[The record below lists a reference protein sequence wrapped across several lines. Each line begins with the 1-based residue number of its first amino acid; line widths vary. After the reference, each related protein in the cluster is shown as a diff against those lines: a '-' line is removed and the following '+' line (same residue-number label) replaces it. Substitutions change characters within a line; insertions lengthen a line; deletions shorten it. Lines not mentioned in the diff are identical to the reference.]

1 MSIQH
6 VQKWLELTQ
15 NNYWSKVH
23 DCTKISHEFMSE
35 KCALR
40 KGGFSKKPVSVYIKK
55 PKKTKNN
62 NKKKPQTKPPP
73 LNKQPLGGDHEPVL
87 ILVATHVAEL
97 SDRPPGRG
105 PGSLRV
111 QEEPQP
117 ARRGR
122 GRRGWFAGR
131 ARGVVPGLRVIRR
144 GPLPRVLRTGAVPPC
159 LVSGRGRRI

>member
-62 NKKKPQTKPPP
+62 NKKTPNQTTPP
-73 LNKQPLGGDHEPVL
+73 E
-87 ILVATHVAEL
+87 
-97 SDRPPGRG
+97 
-105 PGSLRV
+105 
-111 QEEPQP
+111 
-117 ARRGR
+117 
-122 GRRGWFAGR
+122 
-131 ARGVVPGLRVIRR
+131 
-144 GPLPRVLRTGAVPPC
+144 
-159 LVSGRGRRI
+159 